1 VSPARPHPA
10 LRAVFFDV
18 DFTLIHPGPVFQG
31 AGYASAAA
39 ARDVEGVDAARFDAA
54 VAAASSILDEVEEP
68 LYDDALFIHYTATI
82 LEHMGGR
89 GPGLVAAA
97 RDIYRAWAI
106 NHHFDLYDDVA
117 QVLPDLAARGL
128 HIGVIS
134 NSHRSLASF
143 VEHFALDR
151 FVRTHVSAYPDR
163 YMKPHR
169 SIFDE
174 ALRLAGVAPAE
185 SLMVG
190 DSLAADVRGALAAG
204 LRAVLLRRSGAIPPG
219 VPEGVPVIRTLGELP
234 GLLDAAHA

>member
-1 VSPARPHPA
+1 MSRAR
-10 LRAVFFDV
+10 LKAVFFDV

-31 AGYASAAA
+31 DGYAAA
-39 ARDVEGVDAARFDAA
+39 AALHGVEGVQPARFDAA

-68 LYDDALFIHYTATI
+68 LYDDDLFIHYTATI

-89 GPGLVAAA
+89 GPHVVAAA
-97 RDIYRAWAI
+97 REIYLAWAI
-106 NHHFDLYDDVA
+106 NHHFDLYPDVPH
-117 QVLPDLAARGL
+117 VLPLLSARGL
-128 HIGVIS
+128 HLGVIS
-134 NSHRSLASF
+134 NSHRSLAAF

-169 SIFDE
+169 SIFEE
-174 ALRLAGVAPAE
+174 ALRLAGVAAGE

-190 DSLAADVRGALAAG
+190 DSLAADVRGALNAG
-204 LRAVLLRRSGAIPPG
+204 LDAVLLRRSGEIPPG

-234 GLLDAAHA
+234 GLLDAHA